1 MAVCALVGASNF
13 NGSDFSARFARGTFD
28 FVVAVDAGYAYL
40 QDIGVQADVALGDFD
55 SLGHV
60 PTAVP
65 VVKHPVIKDDS
76 DMALAM
82 DYAAGRGFDELYVY
96 GGLGRRLDHTLA
108 NLQVFALY
116 SERGLT
122 VTAVDDSCVLRLLT
136 GPGSFEIPA
145 RDSGT
150 VSVFAAC
157 DEAVGVV
164 ETGMK
169 YSLKGA
175 TLTNRTSLG
184 LSNEL
189 EGKPARISVER
200 GTLYIFYPLDQA

>member
-13 NGSDFSARFARGTFD
+13 NERDFAARYAQGAFD
-28 FVVAVDAGYAYL
+28 YVIAVDAGYAYL
-40 QDIGVQADVALGDFD
+40 QGIGVRADVALGDFD

-60 PTAVP
+60 PTDVP
-65 VVKHPVIKDDS
+65 VVRHPTIKDDS

-82 DYAAGRGFDELYVY
+82 DYAAGQGFDELFVY

-108 NLQVFALY
+108 NLQVFALF
-116 SERGLT
+116 SERGLH
-122 VTAVDDSCVLRLLT
+122 VTAVDDSCTLRLLT
-136 GPGSFEIPA
+136 GPDSFDIPA
-145 RDSGT
+145 RGAGT

-157 DEAVGVV
+157 DEALGVF

-169 YSLKGA
+169 YSLQGA

-189 EGKPARISVER
+189 QGEPACISVER
-200 GTLYIFYPLDQA
+200 GTLYIFYPLDLA